1 VARYEGVSEETV
13 FEEERN
19 DRNVSG
25 GMATWTPLRRPI

>member
-1 VARYEGVSEETV
+1 VARYEGVSDETV

-25 GMATWTPLRRPI
+25 GMAT